1 MLKKKTIISLLSLIL
16 MLPAATAG
24 AHQTT
29 LPDDH
34 APIGV
39 MGDHTH
45 KPGEWMLSYRY
56 NRMEMRGNR
65 DGTTDLT
72 PAAVLGSFMVAPLD
86 MTMEMHS
93 FGGMY
98 GLSDRWTV
106 TAMLPYLRKSMNS
119 VNLGG
124 VRFRTSASGIGD
136 AKIGGIFTVFNNESR
151 NGRNR
156 QGDILLLNFGLSL
169 PTGAIDKRDA
179 TPANPSQKL
188 AYGMQLGSGTFDPS
202 FGITYTKKYNDWS
215 WGGQL
220 STLQPVGMNS
230 EGYRQS
236 SHYNATGWVARV
248 LSDSFSAS
256 FRLDGKNRSDIDGR
270 DPALNPAMAAGARP
284 DLRAA
289 TQLDA
294 AIGLNFYQQGGAL
307 DGHRLALELGIPLY
321 QNLDGPQ
328 LKSDWRLTAGWQKAF

>member
-1 MLKKKTIISLLSLIL
+1 MLKKHAMICALSLLIL
-16 MLPAATAG
+16 TSATTAG

-56 NRMEMRGNR
+56 NRMEMQGNR
-65 DGTTDLT
+65 DGTHDVGTAAILT
-72 PAAVLGSFMVAPLD
+72 NFMVAPLD

-124 VRFRTSASGIGD
+124 VRFRTQSSGIGD
-136 AKIGGIFTVFNNESR
+136 ARIGGIFTVFNNESK
-151 NGRNR
+151 NGKER
-156 QGDILLLNFGLSL
+156 QGDILLLNLGLGL
-169 PTGAIDKRDA
+169 PTGATDKRDA
-179 TPANPSQKL
+179 TPASPSQKL

-202 FGITYTKKYNDWS
+202 LGITYTQKHDRWS
-215 WGGQL
+215 WGGQV
-220 STLQPVGMNS
+220 SAVQHIGMNS
-230 EGYRQS
+230 EGYRQGS
-236 SHYNATGWVARV
+236 LYSATGWFSRV
-248 LSDSFSAS
+248 LSGFASAS
-256 FRLDGKNRSDIDGR
+256 FRLDGKSWGDIHGR
-270 DPALNPAMAAGARP
+270 DAALNPAMAPGARP
-284 DLRAA
+284 DLRSG
-289 TQLDA
+289 TRIDA
-294 AIGLNFYQQGGAL
+294 LVGLNLYRPDGVMA
-307 DGHRLALELGIPLY
+307 GHRFAVEFGLPVY

-328 LKSDWRLTAGWQKAF
+328 MKSDWRLTAGWQKAF